1 VRQIDGTELFPLIL
15 QPQLFIATIT
25 LAPLTGLLSAMAPA
39 IRAARLDPVEA
50 IRG

>member
-1 VRQIDGTELFPLIL
+1 MRQVDGSELFPLIL
-15 QPQLFIATIT
+15 ERQLFIIT
-25 LAPLTGLLSAMAPA
+25 AVLAPLTGVLSAMAPP